1 MLNLILSAITR
12 SAELRAFYHQF
23 FKWHGQLMNSIN
35 NLDPTHKND
44 EKHHILATSG
54 SKFQDTERGQPNKL
68 SPILPD

>member
-1 MLNLILSAITR
+1 
-12 SAELRAFYHQF
+12 
-23 FKWHGQLMNSIN
+23 MNSIN